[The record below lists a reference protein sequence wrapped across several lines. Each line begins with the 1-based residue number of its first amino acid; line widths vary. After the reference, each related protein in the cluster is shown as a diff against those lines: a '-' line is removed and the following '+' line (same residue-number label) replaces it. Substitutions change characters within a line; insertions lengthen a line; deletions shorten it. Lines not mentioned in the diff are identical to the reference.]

1 MFLLLHMAAISGH
14 FEARSLMP
22 ETIFFPA
29 QTGQPVLPFFI
40 EFTTLWIMASNFCPQ
55 SGQTK
60 VAFLWLP
67 VVASKARRLS
77 LSLSITAASGQVTAR
92 QFSLTTSYG
101 ILMPRV
107 GTVVQAVQLQVVVCI
122 TFIKAF
128 IIFLFLL
135 VTFEACNKKAATIP
149 LLEEDD
155 SCYIHIHKPTS
166 YQMAF
171 YYSSVVF

>member
-1 MFLLLHMAAISGH
+1 MLLHIVATSGYCD
-14 FEARSLMP
+14 ARSLIP
-22 ETIFFPA
+22 GTTFRPA
-29 QTGQPVLPFFI
+29 QTGQPVVPLPT
-40 EFTTLWIMASNFCPQ
+40 ERTTLQIAASNFCLQ
-55 SGQTK
+55 SGQTN
-60 VAFLWLP
+60 VSFLPLP
-67 VVASKARRLS
+67 VVTSKARCLS
-77 LSLSITAASGQVTAR
+77 FSLSIAATFGQATAR
-92 QFSLTTSYG
+92 QFSLMLYG